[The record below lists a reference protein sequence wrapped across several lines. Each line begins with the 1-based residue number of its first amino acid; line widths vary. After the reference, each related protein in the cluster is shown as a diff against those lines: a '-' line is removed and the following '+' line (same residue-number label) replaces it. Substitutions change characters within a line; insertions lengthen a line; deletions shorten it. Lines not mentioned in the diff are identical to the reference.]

1 MTNVTIFSFQTHEGM
16 TKMMQVTMDY
26 EHF

>member
-1 MTNVTIFSFQTHEGM
+1 MTKECFSFQIHEGM
-16 TKMMQVTMDY
+16 TKMMHVTMDY